1 VEKKSEQAAMKTW
14 LIVLIALLD
23 DVAALALVFLVLW
36 LLNVKIPVL
45 VMIVIGLVI
54 GSSSFI
60 VHRAV
65 VPSLRQRKLT
75 GSEGMIGMVGEVVE
89 SPTSDLIIKVSGEYW
104 QAECPD
110 GDVDTGE
117 EVDIVGVNRLK
128 LEVKRRAS

>member
-14 LIVLIALLD
+14 LIVLIVLLD

-36 LLNVKIPVL
+36 FFNVKITL
-45 VMIVIGLVI
+45 VTMIVTILVA
-54 GSSSFI
+54 GSLILI

-65 VPSLRQRKLT
+65 VPNLRRRTVT

-89 SPTSDLIIKVSGEYW
+89 SHASNLIIRVNGEYW

-110 GDVDTGE
+110 GDVATGE
-117 EVDIVGVNRLK
+117 EVEVVGINRLK